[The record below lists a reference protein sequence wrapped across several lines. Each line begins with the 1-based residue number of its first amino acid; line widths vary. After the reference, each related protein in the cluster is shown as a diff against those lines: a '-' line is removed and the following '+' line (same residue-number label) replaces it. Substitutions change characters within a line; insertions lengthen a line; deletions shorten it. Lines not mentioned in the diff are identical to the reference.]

1 MAKHPK
7 SPLTAPVRLMDR
19 DIDVDYVHPDDLDS
33 AAGDAQWSE
42 ARVRIAIG
50 LKPPIERHVVMHEL
64 IHIIEDTFGIGL
76 KENQVQALATPLARM
91 IADNP
96 HLCAYLADKEPNA

>member
-7 SPLTAPVRLMDR
+7 SPLEGDVILMDR
-19 DIDVDYVHPDDLDS
+19 AVAVDYVHPDDLDG

-42 ARVRIAIG
+42 ARVRIATG
-50 LKPPIERHVVMHEL
+50 LKAPIERHVVMHEL

-76 KENQVQALATPLARM
+76 KENQVQALAAPLARL
-91 IADNP
+91 IGDNP
-96 HLCAYLADKEPNA
+96 HLCAYLASKGEA

>member
-7 SPLTAPVRLMDR
+7 SPLEADLLMIDRPVA
-19 DIDVDYVHPDDLDS
+19 VDYVHADDLDG

-50 LKPPIERHVVMHEL
+50 LKHQIERHVVMHEVL
-64 IHIIEDTFGIGL
+64 HIIDDTFGIGL
-76 KENQVQALATPLARM
+76 KENQVQALATPLARL

-96 HLCAYLADKEPNA
+96 HLVAYLANKDTPA